1 MMQPYTP
8 HGDSNPPE
16 WLALLLLA
24 GCNLLPLALC
34 RFLRRTC
41 KVLAKTGALLRVAVS
56 QISIAHAVRSQ
67 IWTAAPTPARLLLPQ
82 AAPRLRCQPRLRCF
96 VRWTRSPRLPLTGTV
111 TRLSMLLAT
120 VPRMQPYTPHGDSNG
135 HRWLLSSCQRTRCN
149 LIPLTGTVTISSI
162 VHAIER
168 MPMQP
173 YTPHG
178 DSNSSTTAPPMVRS
192 DATLYPSRGQ

>member
-1 MMQPYTP
+1 MCSSDLTGTVTRSGHLQCCGT
-8 HGDSNPPE
+8 
-16 WLALLLLA
+16 AR
-24 GCNLLPLALC
+24 CNLIPLTGTVTFASTLHRCSISDDATLFLLRLADFC
-34 RFLRRTC
+34 RAPARCLQ
-41 KVLAKTGALLRVAVS
+41 KVGALR
-56 QISIAHAVRSQ
+56 
-67 IWTAAPTPARLLLPQ
+67 
-82 AAPRLRCQPRLRCF
+82 QPCLRCF
-96 VRWTRSPRLPLTGTV
+96 VHWTRSPRLPLTGTV